1 MNGCGGERAQPAA
14 DARGKRRLL
23 DILSFGHWPSV
34 LKESRDCNRSMTD
47 RPNNIFIG
55 CAGWSLRKE
64 HQPLFPK
71 GASHL
76 ERYAGRFRCVE
87 INSSF
92 YKPHRPATY
101 RRWRESTPSEF
112 RFAVKVPRTITHTA
126 RLRDAAPLL
135 DQFLGE
141 ATALEEKLGPLL
153 VQLPPSLRF
162 EAASVEA
169 FFAEF
174 RARHAGP
181 IVCEPRHKT
190 WFTEEAE
197 ELLKSHRI
205 GRVAAD
211 PPRAEMDA
219 EPGGD
224 LSVIYYRLH
233 GSPEIYYSAY
243 PDEKLDEAHR
253 ELLRWSASAEQ
264 VWCIF
269 DNTAEGHA
277 TTNAL
282 ALGERFG
289 V

>member
-1 MNGCGGERAQPAA
+1 
-14 DARGKRRLL
+14 
-23 DILSFGHWPSV
+23 
-34 LKESRDCNRSMTD
+34 MTEHPD
-47 RPNNIFIG
+47 NVFIG
-55 CAGWSLRKE
+55 CAGWALRTE
-64 HQPLFPK
+64 QQRLFPER
-71 GASHL
+71 GSHL

-101 RRWRESTPSEF
+101 RRWRDSTPAGF
-112 RFAVKVPRTITHTA
+112 RFAVKVPKAITHTA
-126 RLRDAAPLL
+126 RLVDAAPLL
-135 DQFLGE
+135 EQFFSE

-162 EAASVEA
+162 EAATVEA
-169 FFAEF
+169 FFTEL
-174 RARHAGP
+174 RNRHAGP

-190 WFTEEAE
+190 WFTREAE
-197 ELLKSHRI
+197 ALLESHRI
-205 GRVAAD
+205 SRVAAD
-211 PPRAEMDA
+211 PPRAEVDA

-243 PDEKLDEAHR
+243 PDAKLEEVR
-253 ELLRWSASAEQ
+253 QTLLRWSPLAEQ
-264 VWCIF
+264 VWCIL

-282 ALGERFG
+282 ALQERLRNG
-289 V
+289 S